1 MEDYK
6 TLYEESLI
14 KLEELQK
21 KISEL
26 SEHLSKYTSP
36 ARNKE
41 YYKRHRE
48 ELLEKAKEYNKT
60 KVYDAEKKKQYN
72 KEYYRKIQ
80 EQKKLNE
87 ATTV

>member
-6 TLYEESLI
+6 TLYEDSLI

-21 KISEL
+21 KITDL

-36 ARNKE
+36 ARNKK
-41 YYKRHRE
+41 YYERHRE
-48 ELLEKAKEYNKT
+48 EILEKAKEYNKN

-72 KEYYRKIQ
+72 KEYYRKMQ

-87 ATTV
+87 AKNG